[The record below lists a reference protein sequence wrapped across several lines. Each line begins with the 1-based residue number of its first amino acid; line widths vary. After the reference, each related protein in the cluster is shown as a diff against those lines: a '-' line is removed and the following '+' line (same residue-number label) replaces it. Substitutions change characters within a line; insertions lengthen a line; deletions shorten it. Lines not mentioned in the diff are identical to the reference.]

1 MDKFNEYL
9 PKFKKI
15 IPKDYEKMMNTI
27 VALEEKGLN
36 SEQATIESFYSIK
49 NGGK

>member
-1 MDKFNEYL
+1 
-9 PKFKKI
+9 
-15 IPKDYEKMMNTI
+15 MMNSI

-36 SEQATIESFYSIK
+36 SEQAAIEAFYRVK